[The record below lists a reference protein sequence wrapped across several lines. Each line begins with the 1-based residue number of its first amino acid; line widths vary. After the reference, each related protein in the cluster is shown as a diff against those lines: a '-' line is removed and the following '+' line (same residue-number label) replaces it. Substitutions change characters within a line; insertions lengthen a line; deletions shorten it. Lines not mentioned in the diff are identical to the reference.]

1 MSKSSSFTR
10 KLTHSAL
17 MFLLVF
23 VTGST
28 SAQDTEIYFSGG
40 TISASTDQS
49 ILPNVLFIL
58 DTSGSMTNNLT
69 GDAQGRSRIEVL
81 RDSMETIIAG
91 VNNINLGLMRFT
103 QDNGGPVLFPITY
116 IDAALNTVIS
126 ESDTNEFTT
135 NATEDGEEIL
145 TTTSAGLS
153 GAAGTVT
160 LDNTTHGIAD
170 VSPVAGGSTPTVT
183 LRIVI
188 DDDDAEEDTDNGSMS
203 SSAKGIDSVD
213 LDGNSD
219 TLNGIRFSFGSG
231 TIPKCSEITGTTLT
245 LRGASSDGGSANF
258 EIRGQDS
265 DSTNTFQEQ
274 NSNISSRVIPGSTS
288 TTAVVPSWNVTN
300 TFNGSTHT
308 CDEADADCDKIDD
321 IIEEIVNRNCT
332 SFGATD
338 GTWDESSLVLT
349 FERISG
355 SASHEF
361 ESLDGDFSDRARLD
375 ITYKAAA
382 QAGTTKLFA
391 IRFDELNIP
400 QGASVDSAS
409 LCFIPSTDSSGDGN
423 AAADFNIW
431 GEAST
436 NSAALTT
443 TTGSAG
449 LSGRSD
455 LGTIAGWD
463 VPNWS
468 NNTKVCTDNSNF
480 TGNKLEDV
488 LEAVAGQAGWC
499 GGNAMTLFIQTS
511 AAGATRFAKA
521 LEADAS
527 AIELTYEYDKSASNG
542 CFGATALNQS
552 AISADDAQQDGATGT
567 ADINEGNIP
576 IADQYSGYRFDAVAV
591 PNGATIVSAN
601 LTFTANGAVATGTG
615 VVDIKGELPADGDA
629 DEFAFQVS
637 NISGRS
643 TTTATS
649 WTLPT
654 TLADNESFTS
664 VDIASIVTS
673 IVAAGSWAS
682 GNAMAFILNPSTT
695 DTDYSVHARDGD
707 ATKAARLEIAY
718 ESTGDTEFKTVR
730 ERLIELVQDLP
741 AGDHTPILE
750 TMLEATRYWR
760 GDTMLYGYTRDG
772 QRDTRLSHPGSYC
785 TASGAC
791 EDALENDSSFSPATD
806 EWGVQT
812 PNGSCDPD
820 VNLDASACSTRNIK
834 GTTNINY
841 ISPFDT
847 DSTCQSNYQI
857 LLTDGSLYD
866 GSGNASTTIINNYG
880 ASNSSSNTNLTKTN
894 SCYSNNSSFKAATD
908 TSRTYDSSGSH
919 IEKCSADLAEF
930 MNEVDQNSTLDNNQT
945 VETHTIAFDLNSSSS
960 QAYLTD
966 IANLGGGEFNAAS
979 SAADLIN
986 IFTEFLAEVRNVPT
1000 SFVAPSLAT
1009 NAFNRLLSRDEI
1021 YFGLFTPE
1029 NDIRWPGNAKKFNIC
1044 VDLDGPCS
1052 GLTLGRILDATDVP
1066 AIDLTDFR
1074 FFDTSQSHWS
1084 SLQDGGLTTVG
1095 GAGAEIT
1102 LHHQTGNIGTKIY
1115 SEVGGS
1121 NAAAPVTLTSGDTL
1135 NQSGY
1140 VYQETGSTSDDWTA
1154 SALAVMRDK
1163 VCDPVVSLAAT
1174 SAADYL
1180 DCKDRMQWLLGKKI
1194 TTGDDDISTD
1204 QRWSVTDVLHS
1215 SPSIITYGGSDSDA
1229 DGIIDVF
1236 FDKLV
1241 YGTNDGALHMV
1252 NPSDGSGKEDWRYIP
1267 FDFLSQQ
1274 KTMFSNDQG
1283 THIYGLDSTPV
1294 IRIVDNNGN
1303 GIIQTTAGNT
1313 DKVHV
1318 YIAERRGGDQIY
1330 ALDLSQEMSTAST
1343 EIVPKFLWKI
1353 DGGVTSGYGR
1363 LGQTWSRPT
1372 LAKIQTSAGIKTVLI
1387 FGGGYD
1393 TGLDT
1398 VTDYGI
1404 ASSTP
1409 NDNQGNAIYIADAD
1423 TGAKILSISGSCTSG
1438 CTAAVTAEIDIKVAE
1453 MQFSI
1458 PSQVTVLDSD
1468 GDGLD
1473 DRIYVGDTGGQV
1485 WRVDLGADLTTN
1497 TAGSTVV
1504 GRLASIA
1511 DSSAPAGYRRFFEPP
1526 SVVQVRDTTFA
1537 DSIGNEYD
1545 YVLLGTGVRPHPLD
1559 EDTEDRFYAFRD
1571 TAIGGMDKQATNN
1584 EAENYPVSSASPP
1597 GDGVPISHS
1606 VTDQLVDITT
1616 QTLEDAVTA
1625 GIDVG
1630 ASLGWFFD
1638 FNDSNTVSGSVVTP
1652 GEKVLSAAVTIGGT
1666 VFFTTYVPGVASS
1679 GSACEGVEI
1688 GSGRGYNLDILTTK
1702 AVIDWDST
1710 GDPVTGRS
1718 TTLGGGIPSDVVPI
1732 FTAEGVVGI
1741 VGVEGGATQ
1750 LGTLSGLPRFRT
1762 YWYEES

>member
-1 MSKSSSFTR
+1 MSQSSSLTR
-10 KLTHSAL
+10 KMTHSAL

-23 VTGST
+23 VTGSS

-40 TISASTDQS
+40 TVSASTDQS

-116 IDAALNTVIS
+116 IDAALYTVVS
-126 ESDTNEFTT
+126 ESETNEFTV
-135 NATEDGEEIL
+135 NAAEDGEEL
-145 TTTSAGLS
+145 LS
-153 GAAGTVT
+153 GGAAAAGTVT
-160 LDNTTHGIAD
+160 LTNTTHTIANT
-170 VSPVAGGSTPTVT
+170 AGTGASSTET

-213 LDGNSD
+213 LDLNSD
-219 TLNGIRFSFGSG
+219 TLSGIRFSFSPG
-231 TIPKCSEITGTTLT
+231 TIPKCSDITDVTLT
-245 LRGASSDGGSANF
+245 LRGASSHSGNIDV

-288 TTAVVPSWNVTN
+288 TSAVVPDWDITTTN
-300 TFNGSTHT
+300 NNDTAIT
-308 CDEADADCDKIDD
+308 CDDGDADCNEIID

-332 SFGATD
+332 GYNAGTGVWTSNTND

-349 FERISG
+349 LERVSG
-355 SASHEF
+355 STNHEL
-361 ESLDGDFSDRARLD
+361 ESLDGDFNNRAQLVV
-375 ITYKAAA
+375 TYASTPIAAS
-382 QAGTTKLFA
+382 TKLFA
-391 IRFDELNIP
+391 IRFDDIDIP
-400 QGASVDSAS
+400 QGASVDDAS
-409 LCFIPSTDSSGDGN
+409 LCFTPSTDSSGDGD
-423 AAADFNIW
+423 AAADFNITA
-431 GEAST
+431 EAST

-443 TTGSAG
+443 TTDGVGGNG
-449 LSGRSD
+449 LDDRIN
-455 LGTIAGWD
+455 LGTTAGWD
-463 VPNWS
+463 APDWS
-468 NNTKVCTDNSNF
+468 NNTKVCTDNANF

-488 LEAVAGQAGWC
+488 LEAVAGQPGWC
-499 GGNAMTLFIQTS
+499 GGNAMTLFIQ
-511 AAGATRFAKA
+511 ADAGYAGDTRFAKA

-654 TLADNESFTS
+654 TLADNESFST
-664 VDIASIVTS
+664 VDISSIVTS

-730 ERLIELVQDLP
+730 EKLIELVQDLP

-750 TMLEATRYWR
+750 VMLEATRYWR

-785 TASGAC
+785 TAAGAC
-791 EDALENDSSFSPATD
+791 EDAIENSSAFTPATD

-812 PNGSCDPD
+812 AATCDPD
-820 VNLDASACSTRNIK
+820 VNLDASACSSRNIK

-866 GSGNASTTIINNYG
+866 GSGNASTTIINDYG

-945 VETHTIAFDLNSSSS
+945 VKTYTIAFDLDSTSS

-1044 VDLDGPCS
+1044 VDTDDGC
-1052 GLTLGRILDATDVP
+1052 TLGDILDSTGVS
-1066 AIDLTDFR
+1066 AIDPADDR
-1074 FFDTSQSHWS
+1074 FLDSSRSHWS
-1084 SLQDGGLTTVG
+1084 SLDDGGLTTVG
-1095 GAGAEIT
+1095 GVGAEIT
-1102 LHHQTGNIGTKIY
+1102 LHHQAGNIGTKIY

-1121 NAAAPVTLTSGDTL
+1121 NAAAPVALTSGDTL

-1154 SALAVMRDK
+1154 AALAVMRDQ
-1163 VCDPVVSLAAT
+1163 VCTTPSTTDGS
-1174 SAADYL
+1174 
-1180 DCKDRMQWLLGKKI
+1180 DCEDRMKWLLGKKI
-1194 TTGDDDISTD
+1194 VTGDDDISAD

-1229 DGIIDVF
+1229 DGVIDVF
-1236 FDKLV
+1236 FDKLI

-1294 IRIVDNNGN
+1294 LRVVDTNGN
-1303 GIIQTTAGNT
+1303 GIIQTTGTHN
-1313 DKVHV
+1313 DKVHA
-1318 YIAERRGGDQIY
+1318 YIAQRRGGDQIY

-1363 LGQTWSRPT
+1363 LGETWSRPT
-1372 LAKIQTSAGIKTVLI
+1372 VAKIQTSAGIKTVLI

-1393 TGLDT
+1393 AGLDT
-1398 VTDYGI
+1398 VTDFGI

-1409 NDNQGNAIYIADAD
+1409 NDNQAMPF
-1423 TGAKILSISGSCTSG
+1423 T
-1438 CTAAVTAEIDIKVAE
+1438 
-1453 MQFSI
+1453 
-1458 PSQVTVLDSD
+1458 
-1468 GDGLD
+1468 
-1473 DRIYVGDTGGQV
+1473 
-1485 WRVDLGADLTTN
+1485 
-1497 TAGSTVV
+1497 
-1504 GRLASIA
+1504 
-1511 DSSAPAGYRRFFEPP
+1511 
-1526 SVVQVRDTTFA
+1526 
-1537 DSIGNEYD
+1537 
-1545 YVLLGTGVRPHPLD
+1545 LL
-1559 EDTEDRFYAFRD
+1559 
-1571 TAIGGMDKQATNN
+1571 
-1584 EAENYPVSSASPP
+1584 
-1597 GDGVPISHS
+1597 
-1606 VTDQLVDITT
+1606 T
-1616 QTLEDAVTA
+1616 QTL
-1625 GIDVG
+1625 GPR
-1630 ASLGWFFD
+1630 S
-1638 FNDSNTVSGSVVTP
+1638 SRSVVP
-1652 GEKVLSAAVTIGGT
+1652 VL
-1666 VFFTTYVPGVASS
+1666 
-1679 GSACEGVEI
+1679 
-1688 GSGRGYNLDILTTK
+1688 
-1702 AVIDWDST
+1702 
-1710 GDPVTGRS
+1710 
-1718 TTLGGGIPSDVVPI
+1718 
-1732 FTAEGVVGI
+1732 
-1741 VGVEGGATQ
+1741 
-1750 LGTLSGLPRFRT
+1750 
-1762 YWYEES
+1762 